1 MYCNLIVKIEVWTA
15 RVSQLSYF
23 LIWSSVISRITNIVT
38 NYLNLNFQTPEQL
51 KFSCMAIAEGARLAG
66 HINSETLSD
75 IYNPESDSDRIK
87 DRISSSSSDDEDSG
101 PPPLPPPRTESLIK
115 EAPIYQQRQNGI
127 AAIANPE
134 FEIPDRLAE
143 AETVNGGCDHDQD
156 QEESSLKFD
165 VSSNFL
171 FSYLINK
178 VRNYFRVHFHLNLS
192 VLKKSFNWSNF

>member
-1 MYCNLIVKIEVWTA
+1 VL
-15 RVSQLSYF
+15 
-23 LIWSSVISRITNIVT
+23 T

-75 IYNPESDSDRIK
+75 IYNPESESDRIK

-143 AETVNGGCDHDQD
+143 AETVNGACDHDQD

-171 FSYLINK
+171 FFYLINK
-178 VRNYFRVHFHLNLS
+178 VRNYFRVYFFESSLYKSHLIEVTLRSSLFNKTSIILKEV
-192 VLKKSFNWSNF
+192 VLFFQFIMLDPAS

>member
-1 MYCNLIVKIEVWTA
+1 
-15 RVSQLSYF
+15 
-23 LIWSSVISRITNIVT
+23 
-38 NYLNLNFQTPEQL
+38 
-51 KFSCMAIAEGARLAG
+51 MAIAEGARLAG

-127 AAIANPE
+127 ASIANPE

-143 AETVNGGCDHDQD
+143 AETVNGACDHDQD

-165 VSSNFL
+165 VRAIFYFL
-171 FSYLINK
+171 LT
-178 VRNYFRVHFHLNLS
+178 R
-192 VLKKSFNWSNF
+192 